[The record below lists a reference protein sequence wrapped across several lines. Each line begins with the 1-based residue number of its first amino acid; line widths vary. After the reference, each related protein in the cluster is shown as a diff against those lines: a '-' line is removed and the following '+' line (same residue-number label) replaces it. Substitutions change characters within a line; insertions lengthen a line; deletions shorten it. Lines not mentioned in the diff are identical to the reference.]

1 MHRRR
6 HPLAFAAAAAA
17 ALSIASLAWAAP
29 AATVR
34 VKGPTYSKAFKVVT
48 CKNKGETDIN
58 LTGAAA
64 GGDAPLRLRVVGNY
78 RSGRLTIRGD
88 INLDGKLTSIVVG
101 DSGSLSVK
109 GRFTTTGSK
118 GPFTVTGRCG

>member
-6 HPLAFAAAAAA
+6 DPLLAVAAVA
-17 ALSIASLAWAAP
+17 ALAIASLASAAP

-34 VKGPTYSKAFKVVT
+34 VKGPTYAKAFRVAT
-48 CKNKGETDIN
+48 CKSKGETDIA
-58 LTGAAA
+58 LTGTAA

-88 INLDGKLTSIVVG
+88 ITLDGRLTSIMVG
-101 DSGSLSVK
+101 DSGAITIK
-109 GRFTTTGSK
+109 GRFTTAGSK
-118 GPFTVTGRCG
+118 GPFSVTGRCA